1 MSKLYLLPITVFLL
15 FNFTFIGTYIAAV
28 LQGHV
33 VPTVPYISD
42 AATYSPESCVF
53 GQFINMGCVLLGITI
68 YVRYRQIQE
77 LSYRHSDVRQA
88 LGRYSGI
95 SFWIGIGS
103 CLGISIVGNFQE
115 TNVRIVHYVGA
126 FLSFGLGTVYFW
138 IQSYISYYIQPYM
151 GTMQKANLRMAL
163 SVVCTIFFMI
173 VAVTGVISHILFRG
187 TDPRKWYP
195 SDGGWEYHVA
205 SSISEW
211 IVATAFCFYV
221 LTFTDEFRTMQF
233 DHPPLILLEI
243 DSSRSYE
250 PVISDT
256 PVASLSRT
264 TAPDDERDND
274 DDDDDGYQHHRP
286 VRSFSD
292 TDLKLLCRR
301 CSEPVTVGGRKRSP
315 AGNGRE
321 TFPLRPSTGIIVR
334 NERAAG
340 RSSVPNPARSGKFGS
355 LTLSLMLVAL
365 MEALHSLT
373 LYFSDSLRQSY
384 I

>member
-1 MSKLYLLPITVFLL
+1 MSNLYLLPISVFLL

-53 GQFINMGCVLLGITI
+53 GQFINIGCVLLGITI

-77 LSYRHSDVRQA
+77 LSFRHSDVRQA
-88 LGRYSGI
+88 LGRCSGI
-95 SFWIGIGS
+95 GFWIGIGS

-163 SVVCTIFFMI
+163 SVVCTVFFMI

-221 LTFTDEFRTMQF
+221 LTFTDEFRTMQL
-233 DHPPLILLEI
+233 DHPPVKPNLILLEI
-243 DSSRSYE
+243 DSSRTYE
-250 PVISDT
+250 PVINDA
-256 PVASLSRT
+256 PVAVIS
-264 TAPDDERDND
+264 
-274 DDDDDGYQHHRP
+274 
-286 VRSFSD
+286 
-292 TDLKLLCRR
+292 
-301 CSEPVTVGGRKRSP
+301 
-315 AGNGRE
+315 
-321 TFPLRPSTGIIVR
+321 
-334 NERAAG
+334 
-340 RSSVPNPARSGKFGS
+340 
-355 LTLSLMLVAL
+355 
-365 MEALHSLT
+365 
-373 LYFSDSLRQSY
+373 
-384 I
+384 

>member
-1 MSKLYLLPITVFLL
+1 MSNLYLLPISVFLL

-53 GQFINMGCVLLGITI
+53 GQFINIGCVLLGITI

-77 LSYRHSDVRQA
+77 LSFRHSDVRQA
-88 LGRYSGI
+88 LGRCSGI

-163 SVVCTIFFMI
+163 SVVCTVFFMI

-221 LTFTDEFRTMQF
+221 LTFTDEFRTMQL

-243 DSSRSYE
+243 DSSRTYE
-250 PVISDT
+250 PVINDA
-256 PVASLSRT
+256 PVAVISLNRPG
-264 TAPDDERDND
+264 APA
-274 DDDDDGYQHHRP
+274 DDDGDGGGDGDGASSNQNHRP

-301 CSEPVTVGGRKRSP
+301 CSEPVRFVGGRKRSP
-315 AGNGRE
+315 VVRGTPQSQRTPSAGCSVANH
-321 TFPLRPSTGIIVR
+321 PPV
-334 NERAAG
+334 AAG
-340 RSSVPNPARSGKFGS
+340 KLGS

>member
-1 MSKLYLLPITVFLL
+1 MSNLYMLPIAVFLL

-77 LSYRHSDVRQA
+77 ICYRHSDVRQA
-88 LGRYSGI
+88 LGRCSGTA
-95 SFWIGIGS
+95 FWIGIGS

-115 TNVRIVHYVGA
+115 TNVRIAHYVGA

-138 IQSYISYYIQPYM
+138 MQSYISYYIQPYM
-151 GTMQKANLRMAL
+151 GTMQKANLRLVL
-163 SVVCTIFFMI
+163 SVICTIFFII
-173 VAVTGVISHILFRG
+173 VAVTGVISHVLFNG

-211 IVATAFCFYV
+211 IVATTFCFYV
-221 LTFTDEFRTMQF
+221 LTFTDEFRTMRF

-243 DSSRSYE
+243 EASRSYE
-250 PVISDT
+250 PVIS
-256 PVASLSRT
+256 
-264 TAPDDERDND
+264 E
-274 DDDDDGYQHHRP
+274 
-286 VRSFSD
+286 
-292 TDLKLLCRR
+292 
-301 CSEPVTVGGRKRSP
+301 
-315 AGNGRE
+315 
-321 TFPLRPSTGIIVR
+321 
-334 NERAAG
+334 
-340 RSSVPNPARSGKFGS
+340 SSVAVIS
-355 LTLSLMLVAL
+355 
-365 MEALHSLT
+365 
-373 LYFSDSLRQSY
+373 
-384 I
+384 